1 MSDVTGDG
9 FLDMVVGTYVH
20 PLIVIPILS
29 RNFMPSNM
37 EIQILTNT
45 HTHTHTH
52 TGTLSGQVHLLKS
65 SVPAHALNSWS
76 SFPNGRLNGFSHG
89 IMGVSVP
96 LEQRVYVTFIF
107 FCLALPCLALP
118 CLALPCLALHI
129 LPYPTMSYA
138 WLCFILPFHL
148 SSLESK
154 PLSPF
159 ISASLPLSSPLNPLL
174 SSFFIVSQRS

>member
-118 CLALPCLALHI
+118 CPALPCLAYPALPYHVMCMTLLYPAIPLI
-129 LPYPTMSYA
+129 LP
-138 WLCFILPFHL
+138 
-148 SSLESK
+148 
-154 PLSPF
+154 
-159 ISASLPLSSPLNPLL
+159 
-174 SSFFIVSQRS
+174 

>member
-37 EIQILTNT
+37 EIQILTN
-45 HTHTHTH
+45 THTHTH

-118 CLALPCLALHI
+118 CPALPCLALPCI
-129 LPYPTMSYA
+129 SCPTLPCHMHDFALSCHSTYPPLNPNPSP
-138 WLCFILPFHL
+138 LSFQLPFL
-148 SSLESK
+148 
-154 PLSPF
+154 
-159 ISASLPLSSPLNPLL
+159 SLPL
-174 SSFFIVSQRS
+174 